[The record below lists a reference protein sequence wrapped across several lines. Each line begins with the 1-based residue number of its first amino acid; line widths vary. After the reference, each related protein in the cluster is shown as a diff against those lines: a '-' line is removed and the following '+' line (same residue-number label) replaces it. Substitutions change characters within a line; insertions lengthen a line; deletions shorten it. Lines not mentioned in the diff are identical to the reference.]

1 MGYKNN
7 FSKEEVKDKIINL
20 LLSTGREG
28 MSNLINHIDKNGFFS
43 APCSGGNHLA
53 KEGGLAEHSL
63 NVYFI
68 ADGSASSRLDFE
80 TYVSLSNSIII
91 ASLLH
96 DYGKIGQFGKSL
108 YVDNILKSGKRSEAK
123 PYVQNSDLLDKCHE
137 VVSAIEVGKY
147 IQLTE
152 EEQYAITRHNGL
164 YGLYKYDIPGKEI
177 PLYLLIHEAD
187 MWASRVV
194 ELEEGAG
201 EV

>member
-7 FSKEEVKDKIINL
+7 FSKEEVREKIINL
-20 LLSTGREG
+20 LLCTNREG
-28 MSNLINHIDKNGFFS
+28 ISDLIEHMDKNGFFTASCS
-43 APCSGGNHLA
+43 AANHLA

-68 ADGSASSRLDFE
+68 ADESASARLDFE
-80 TYVSLSNSIII
+80 TYFAMSNSIII

-96 DYGKIGQFGKSL
+96 DYGKMGQFGKQM
-108 YVDNILKSGKRSEAK
+108 YVDNILKSGKRSESK
-123 PYVQNSDLLDKCHE
+123 PYAQNQDLLDRCHE
-137 VVSAIEVGKY
+137 VISAIEVSKF

-164 YGLYKYDIPGKEI
+164 YGIFKHDIPGKET
-177 PLYLLIHEAD
+177 PLYQLIHDAD

-194 ELEEGAG
+194 ELEEGVG
-201 EV
+201 EE

>member
-7 FSKEEVKDKIINL
+7 FGKEEVKDKIINL

-28 MSNLINHIDKNGFFS
+28 MSNLINHMDKNGFFT

-164 YGLYKYDIPGKEI
+164 YGVYKYDIPGKEI

-194 ELEEGAG
+194 ELEEGAR
-201 EV
+201 EE

>member
-7 FSKEEVKDKIINL
+7 FGKEEVKDKIINL

-28 MSNLINHIDKNGFFS
+28 MSNLINHMDKNGFFS

-201 EV
+201 EE

>member
-1 MGYKNN
+1 MGYKND
-7 FSKEEVKDKIINL
+7 FSKEEVRDKIVNL

-28 MSNLINHIDKNGFFS
+28 MSNLINHMDKNGFFT

-108 YVDNILKSGKRSEAK
+108 YVDNILNSGKRSEAK

-137 VVSAIEVGKY
+137 VVSAIEVGKF

-164 YGLYKYDIPGKEI
+164 YGVYKYDIPGKEI

-201 EV
+201 EE

>member
-1 MGYKNN
+1 MGYKND

-28 MSNLINHIDKNGFFS
+28 MSDLINHMDKNGFFT

-137 VVSAIEVGKY
+137 VVSAIEVGKF

-164 YGLYKYDIPGKEI
+164 YGVYKYDIPGKEI

-201 EV
+201 EE

>member
-7 FSKEEVKDKIINL
+7 FGKEEVKDKIINL

-28 MSNLINHIDKNGFFS
+28 MSNLIDHMDKNGFFTASCS
-43 APCSGGNHLA
+43 AANHLA

-68 ADGSASSRLDFE
+68 ADESASTRLDFE
-80 TYVSLSNSIII
+80 TYVSMSNSIVIS
-91 ASLLH
+91 SLLH

-108 YVDNILKSGKRSEAK
+108 YLDNILKSGKRSEAK

-137 VVSAIEVGKY
+137 VVSAIEVGKF

-164 YGLYKYDIPGKEI
+164 YGVFKYDIPGKEI

-201 EV
+201 EE

>member
-1 MGYKNN
+1 MGYKND
-7 FSKEEVKDKIINL
+7 FSKEEVKEKIINL

-28 MSNLINHIDKNGFFS
+28 MSNLINHMDKNGFFS

-164 YGLYKYDIPGKEI
+164 YGVFKYDIPGKEI

-194 ELEEGAG
+194 ELGEGAG
-201 EV
+201 EE